1 MKRKSKNR
9 KQLSVFMLAM
19 MNVAIIMNL
28 RGLPMMAK
36 EGLAMI
42 FFLLFASIIFLLPTS
57 LVSAELATGWPVGGG
72 VYRWVKEAFG
82 GRLGF
87 VAIWLQWIQNV
98 IWYPTILAFGAGAL
112 AYLFMNP
119 ALANNKLFNVIVI
132 LGVYWGATLMNFRG
146 MKTSGRL
153 TTAGV
158 IGGTIFPGILII
170 GLGLAWWI
178 KGNPLEFTF
187 TSDSVLPNFSN
198 FDNIAFLAGV
208 VLLFAGMEVSAVHAL
223 EVKNPK
229 TEYPK
234 AIFLSAVIIV
244 TTFTLSSLAI
254 AAVLPVKNIS
264 LTSGIMQ
271 GFKDL
276 LGQFGIGWLLPVVGA
291 LVAFGAIGAVTA
303 WIIGPSKGL
312 LATAKD
318 GDLPPFLAF
327 TNSNGVSTHI
337 LIIQGLIVTG
347 ITLVYLL
354 MPNVSS
360 AFFLLTALTAI
371 LYLIMYIMLFAAAI
385 RLRYSQPKVRR
396 AYMVPGGNF
405 GMWIV
410 SGVGIVGALFAI
422 TVGFFPPSQLKT
434 GSPLFYV
441 TFLVVGIIVCVAA
454 PVMIYFFKKPEW
466 MPKEK
471 KRRKKA

>member
-1 MKRKSKNR
+1 MMEEKTANR
-9 KQLSVFMLAM
+9 QQLSVFMLAM

-42 FFLLFASIIFLLPTS
+42 FFLLFTMIVFLLPTS

-112 AYLFMNP
+112 SYLFLDP
-119 ALANNKLFNVIVI
+119 ALASNKFFNVIVI
-132 LGVYWGATLMNFRG
+132 LAVYWGATLMNFRG
-146 MKTSGRL
+146 MKTSGWL

-170 GLGLAWWI
+170 GLGIVWWL
-178 KGNPLEFTF
+178 KGNTLEFTL
-187 TSDSVLPNFSN
+187 TSHSIFPDFSN
-198 FDNIAFLAGV
+198 FGNISFLAGV
-208 VLLFAGMEVSAVHAL
+208 ILLFAGMEVSAVHAL

-234 AIFLSAVIIV
+234 AIFLSAAIIV
-244 TTFTLSSLAI
+244 TIFTLSSLAI
-254 AAVLPVKNIS
+254 AAVIPVKSIS

-276 LGQFGIGWLLPVVGA
+276 LHLFNMDWLLPVIGF
-291 LVAFGAIGAVTA
+291 LIAFGAIGAVTA

-318 GDLPPFLAF
+318 GDLPPFLAH
-327 TNSNGVSTHI
+327 TNKNGVATHI
-337 LIIQGLIVTG
+337 LFIQGVIVTV

-371 LYLIMYIMLFAAAI
+371 LYLIMYIILFAAAI
-385 RLRYSQPKVRR
+385 RLRYSQPEVHR
-396 AYMVPGGNF
+396 AYSVPGGNI

-410 SGVGIVGALFAI
+410 SGVGILGAIFAI
-422 TVGFFPPSQLKT
+422 TVGFFPPAQLT
-434 GSPLFYV
+434 VGSPAFYV
-441 TFLVVGIIVCVAA
+441 IFLIVGIGVCVAA
-454 PVMIYFFKKPEW
+454 PVIINLCKRPEW
-466 MPKEK
+466 ISKQ
-471 KRRKKA
+471 

>member
-1 MKRKSKNR
+1 MAKKPANR
-9 KQLSVFMLAM
+9 AQLSVFMLAM

-42 FFLLFASIIFLLPTS
+42 FFLLFATIVFLLPTS

-87 VAIWLQWIQNV
+87 IAIWLQWIQNV
-98 IWYPTILAFGAGAL
+98 IWYPTILAFAAGAL
-112 AYLFMNP
+112 SYLFLNP
-119 ALANNKLFNVIVI
+119 ALATNKLFNVIVI

-146 MKTSGRL
+146 LKTSGWL

-158 IGGTIFPGILII
+158 IGGTIFPAILII
-170 GLGLAWWI
+170 GLGIAWWAR
-178 KGNPLEFTF
+178 GNPLEFTL
-187 TSDSVLPNFSN
+187 TSHSIFPDFSN
-198 FDNIAFLAGV
+198 FRNISFLAGV

-229 TEYPK
+229 VDYPK
-234 AIFLSAVIIV
+234 AIFLAAVIIV
-244 TTFTLSSLAI
+244 AIFTLSSLAI
-254 AAVLPVKNIS
+254 AAVLPVGKIS
-264 LTSGIMQ
+264 LTAGIMQ
-271 GFKDL
+271 GFKNL
-276 LGQFGIGWLLPVVGA
+276 LHLFGVDWLLPAIGF

-318 GDLPPFLAF
+318 GDLPPFLAHV
-327 TNSNGVSTHI
+327 NKNGVPTHI
-337 LIIQGLIVTG
+337 LTVQGCIVTL

-371 LYLIMYIMLFAAAI
+371 LYLIMYIMLFITAI
-385 RLRYSQPKVRR
+385 RLRYTQPNVPR
-396 AYMVPGGNF
+396 AYKVPGGNI

-410 SGVGIVGALFAI
+410 SGIGILGAIFAM
-422 TVGFFPPSQLKT
+422 TVGFFPPSQLKM
-434 GSPLFYV
+434 GSPTFYV
-441 TFLVVGIIVCVAA
+441 TFLVVGIVIFLGA
-454 PVMIYFFKKPEW
+454 PIIINLCKRPEW
-466 MPKEK
+466 LSK
-471 KRRKKA
+471 K

>member
-1 MKRKSKNR
+1 MEEKPASR

-19 MNVAIIMNL
+19 MNIAIIMNL

-36 EGLAMI
+36 EGLAMV

-57 LVSAELATGWPVGGG
+57 LVSAELATGWPVSGG
-72 VYRWVKEAFG
+72 VYKWIKEAFG

-87 VAIWLQWIQNV
+87 IAIWLQWIQNV
-98 IWYPTILAFGAGAL
+98 IWYPTILSFGAGAL
-112 AYLFMNP
+112 AYLFFNP

-132 LGVYWGATLMNFRG
+132 LSVYWGATLMNFRG

-158 IGGTIFPGILII
+158 IGGTIFPGILLIV
-170 GLGLAWWI
+170 LGVIWWL
-178 KGNPLEFTF
+178 KGNPLEFTL
-187 TSDSVLPNFSN
+187 TSHSILPDFGN
-198 FDNIAFLAGV
+198 FDNISFLAGV
-208 VLLFAGMEVSAVHAL
+208 VLLFAGMEVSAVHAM
-223 EVKNPK
+223 EVRNPK

-234 AIFLSAVIIV
+234 AIFLAAATIV
-244 TTFTLSSLAI
+244 AIFTLSSLAI
-254 AAVLPVKNIS
+254 AAVIPVANIS
-264 LTSGIMQ
+264 LTAGIMQ

-276 LGQFGIGWLLPVVGA
+276 LHRFNMDWLLPIIGA

-318 GDLPPFLAF
+318 GDLPPFLAY
-327 TNSNGVSTHI
+327 TNKNGVATHI
-337 LIIQGLIVTG
+337 LFVQGLIVTL

-385 RLRYSQPKVRR
+385 RLRYSQPEVHR
-396 AYMVPGGNF
+396 AYMVPGGNL

-410 SGVGIVGALFAI
+410 SGIGILGALFAI
-422 TVGFFPPSQLKT
+422 AVGFFPPSQLT
-434 GSPLFYV
+434 MGSPTFYV
-441 TFLVVGIIVCVAA
+441 TFLIVGIVICAAA
-454 PVMIYFFKKPEW
+454 PVIIYFFKKPEW
-466 MPKEK
+466 VSKQ
-471 KRRKKA
+471 